1 MSNLNTEDP
10 AANAGTWTE
19 VPRQLKQKRCHECS
33 KRTFYW
39 LFEAEGAICTVCVNL
54 RTMPRPIP
62 QSVSAAESTSGKKRK
77 STVAP
82 TIKNAILAKRACGQS
97 KLSIAKEMHVAPGT
111 VRNVLNE
118 ADFDQQVQ
126 QGRLDSVRLIPAAIN
141 GLEKSMGKGDGSTCI
156 RFLEGVG
163 IIGENV
169 RRIPTPANDALMR
182 AIVNL
187 IDPEA
192 AKPAI
197 DAEVVTGSSSP
208 S

>member
-1 MSNLNTEDP
+1 MAKPPEKSE
-10 AANAGTWTE
+10 AAN
-19 VPRQLKQKRCHECS
+19 R
-33 KRTFYW
+33 
-39 LFEAEGAICTVCVNL
+39 EGKA
-54 RTMPRPIP
+54 
-62 QSVSAAESTSGKKRK
+62 RK
-77 STVAP
+77 SRSTIAP
-82 TIKNAILAKRACGQS
+82 VKKIAILAKRANGDT
-97 KLSIAKEMHVAPGT
+97 KASIARDLHVSRDT
-111 VRNVLNE
+111 VAKVLTE
-118 ADFDQQVQ
+118 AEFDSAVEK
-126 QGRLDSVRLIPAAIN
+126 GRFATVRLIPAAIN

-163 IIGENV
+163 VIGENV

-197 DAEVVTGSSSP
+197 DAEVVTGSTSP

>member
-1 MSNLNTEDP
+1 M
-10 AANAGTWTE
+10 
-19 VPRQLKQKRCHECS
+19 
-33 KRTFYW
+33 
-39 LFEAEGAICTVCVNL
+39 
-54 RTMPRPIP
+54 
-62 QSVSAAESTSGKKRK
+62 
-77 STVAP
+77 
-82 TIKNAILAKRACGQS
+82 
-97 KLSIAKEMHVAPGT
+97 APGT

-118 ADFDQQVQ
+118 VDFDQQVQ

-163 IIGENV
+163 VLGENV
-169 RRIPTPANDALMR
+169 RRISTLENDPLML
-182 AIVNL
+182 AIKNL
-187 IDPEA
+187 INPEA